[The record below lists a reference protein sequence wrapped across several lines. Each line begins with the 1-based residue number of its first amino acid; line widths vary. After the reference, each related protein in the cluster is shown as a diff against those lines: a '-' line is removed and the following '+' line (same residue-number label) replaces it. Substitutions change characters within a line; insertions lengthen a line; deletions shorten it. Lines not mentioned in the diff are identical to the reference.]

1 MVGFEFGSE
10 WSAGFRRG
18 AVAEL
23 GAWLDFALA
32 CCDAADQISLSDFRR
47 APQPERKPDRTFVTR
62 ADRAVERMIRE
73 RIADAF
79 PAHGIVGEEEGEESV
94 GASVRWYID
103 PIDGTH
109 NYIRGIPLFGTL
121 LAVERDGELQVGIMS
136 APALRQRWV
145 AVRAGGARNNQ
156 GPLRVSNVASV
167 REAGLVYTSAHEIL
181 QSDSLPGFDATLRHA
196 EYENAIGDFWG
207 FGFVAEARVDAMI
220 EGRVH
225 PWDLAAPMI
234 LIEEAGGRMTTL
246 NGERSV
252 DVDGACVASNGRIH
266 AELLDRLTQPNR
278 APDASA

>member
-1 MVGFEFGSE
+1 VVGFEFGSE

-18 AVAEL
+18 ADAEL
-23 GAWLDFALA
+23 RAWLAFALE
-32 CCDAADQISLSDFRR
+32 CCDAADHLALSDFRR
-47 APQPERKPDRTFVTR
+47 GPQPERKVDRTFVTR
-62 ADRAVERMIRE
+62 ADRAIERLIRE

-79 PAHGIVGEEEGEESV
+79 PAHGIVGEEEGEESA

-121 LAVERDGELQVGIMS
+121 LAVERDGELQVGIIS
-136 APALRQRWV
+136 APALRQRWL
-145 AVRAGGARNNQ
+145 ASRAGGAWNNQ
-156 GPLRVSNVASV
+156 GPLRVSDVATV
-167 REAGLVYTSAHEIL
+167 RDAGLVYTSAREIL
-181 QSDSLPGFDATLRHA
+181 VSDSVPGFDATLRHA
-196 EYENAIGDFWG
+196 GYENAIGDFWG

-234 LIEEAGGRMTTL
+234 LIEEAGGRMTAM

-252 DVDGACVASNGRIH
+252 DIRGACVASNGFIH
-266 AELLDRLTQPNR
+266 AELLDRLLQ
-278 APDASA
+278 AES